1 MSGFSYV
8 GLLRRVV
15 SVVVVDD
22 YYLVVGEETGGF
34 DCGIFVAVGGVD
46 GIVLDILTVQAPD
59 GSFGGLCGVG
69 VSYYA
74 SEFSDGIF
82 AFENGHDDRAGCH
95 EIDQRREERFAAVH
109 VIEFFGLVSRQAHI
123 FHRTD
128 LETLADQ
135 VVDDLAR
142 ISCTYGIGLDDCKS
156 TVVHISCFYRWPAG
170 RCIAGGT
177 AVKFRIY
184 IRPIMRRM
192 RISGV
197 L

>member
-1 MSGFSYV
+1 MSGFSCV

-59 GSFGGLCGVG
+59 GPFGGLCGVG

-74 SEFSDGIF
+74 AEFGDGIF

-109 VIEFFGLVSRQAHI
+109 VIEFFGLVSRKADI
-123 FHRTD
+123 FHSTD
-128 LETLADQ
+128 LETFTDEMVDYFAGISGAD
-135 VVDDLAR
+135 
-142 ISCTYGIGLDDCKS
+142 GIWLDDGKC
-156 TVVHISCFYRWPAG
+156 TVIHIMNCFSD
-170 RCIAGGT
+170 
-177 AVKFRIY
+177 VFR
-184 IRPIMRRM
+184 
-192 RISGV
+192 